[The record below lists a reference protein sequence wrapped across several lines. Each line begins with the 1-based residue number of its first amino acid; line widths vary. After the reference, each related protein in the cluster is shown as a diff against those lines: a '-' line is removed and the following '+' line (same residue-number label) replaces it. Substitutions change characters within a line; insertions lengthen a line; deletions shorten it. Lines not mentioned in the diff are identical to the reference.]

1 MHYLQCSSLARLIS
15 QTKRN
20 CSFTVLKQPSL
31 WVGRQEKP
39 RRKQAPAK
47 PERGD
52 IFDQRDM
59 HGMANYRH
67 HHYYHLTLSF
77 FHSHSHV
84 FIPGR
89 GRVGVGWDGRIGVP
103 GWRNDKS
110 RPAGGHPP
118 NRTTQGA
125 QIRKDFKV
133 NRPPAVTDA
142 PPHSPSP
149 ILSIYHPPLFSPSLR
164 HTFPLLPQL
173 RRPPPELRKAPRPPP
188 FL

>member
-1 MHYLQCSSLARLIS
+1 M
-15 QTKRN
+15 
-20 CSFTVLKQPSL
+20 
-31 WVGRQEKP
+31 VGRQEKP
-39 RRKQAPAK
+39 RRKHLPK
-47 PERGD
+47 RREE
-52 IFDQRDM
+52 IFSTSATC
-59 HGMANYRH
+59 MAWQTIYRH
-67 HHYYHLTLSF
+67 HHYYHLTLFF